1 MAFPQP
7 QTQAR
12 QDVRAFL
19 LPMDDADRARSISF
33 LFNQSQ
39 VVEILGERP
48 IQKIPF
54 SPRYVLG
61 IISYQGQL
69 LPVISL
75 PHLCGHA
82 PEAGGHRYKQLMV
95 VRTGVSDPDSGEPLK
110 VALATKT
117 AIRTHK
123 LSAQA
128 LANGFTQQQAPDWLL
143 SMDGLRGFFQWRDEF
158 VALVQLN
165 HLALGGD
172 APVSEGM
179 EH

>member
-1 MAFPQP
+1 MASPQP
-7 QTQAR
+7 QAQ
-12 QDVRAFL
+12 QDVRAFF
-19 LPMDDADRARSISF
+19 LPMDGADRTRRISF

-48 IQKIPF
+48 IQEIPF
-54 SPRYVLG
+54 SPRYMLG

-82 PEAGGHRYKQLMV
+82 PEEGTHRYKQLMI

-110 VALATKT
+110 VALATKA

-123 LSAQA
+123 LSVQA
-128 LANGFTQQQAPDWLL
+128 LANGFTRQQAPDWLL
-143 SMDGLRGFFQWRDEF
+143 AMDGLRGFFQWRDEF

-165 HLALGGD
+165 HVALGGD
-172 APVSEGM
+172 SSVSEGV